1 MAYEKKCKNCMKFRT
16 MGLCSGDYDYCL
28 RWEMSDDAEPAIKCD
43 AFVYDATMTDEEDHY
58 TRSATAG
65 DYSPSCPWKAEG
77 MSIKDFI

>member
-1 MAYEKKCKNCMKFRT
+1 MAYDKKCRNCMHWRSH
-16 MGLCSGDYDYCL
+16 GLCEGDYEYCM
-28 RWEMSDDAEPAIKCD
+28 RWDMSDEVEPAKTCD
-43 AFVYDATMTDEEDHY
+43 AFVYDATMAQEEHY